1 MHLPQASSFGEGL
14 VFLVLRTG
22 LLLVKFIDQVPRFT
36 LKMRILMVVPLMVM
50 SPFFAKP
57 VLVVSFDFGL
67 IDSGPSFIEI
77 WGIKCLPP
85 HFA

>member
-1 MHLPQASSFGEGL
+1 MLLPQASSFGEGSVL
-14 VFLVLRTG
+14 QVLRSG
-22 LLLVKFIDQVPRFT
+22 LLLVKFIDQVPRFA
-36 LKMRILMVVPLMVM
+36 LKMRILMMALLMVV
-50 SPFFAKP
+50 SPSSAKL

>member
-1 MHLPQASSFGEGL
+1 M
-14 VFLVLRTG
+14 
-22 LLLVKFIDQVPRFT
+22 KFIDQVPRFA
-36 LKMRILMVVPLMVM
+36 LKLRILVMSPLMVM

-67 IDSGPSFIEI
+67 IDSGPSLIEI
-77 WGIKCLPP
+77 WGIECLPP